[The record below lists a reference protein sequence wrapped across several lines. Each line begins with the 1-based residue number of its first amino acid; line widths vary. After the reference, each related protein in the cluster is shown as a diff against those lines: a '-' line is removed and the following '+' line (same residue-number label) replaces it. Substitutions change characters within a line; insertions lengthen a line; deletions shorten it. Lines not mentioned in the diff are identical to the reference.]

1 MQSVLSVPAV
11 VSFGFRLPNEKPA
24 LKHPNRLSGR
34 TCWCSHGWLC
44 RSCTIPSTR
53 RRSCWGSYDSYNR
66 SVALLTGTR
75 ELGMDGDKEGGL
87 GTRDSFH
94 WIMPHLWHCCR
105 TGIRFQEAICCPIVF
120 RKKLLF
126 SCSIPFK
133 TTSQNVKFETA
144 IVFFFFQFVL
154 FLLSFSH
161 FFFRLHFLSYYSL
174 IEDVITCFHTR
185 LPTSSTYGVSA
196 IRRRMSLILIILFHD
211 TVTIKTK
218 YTYTYV
224 CLKFTSS
231 CSSAINRSNEVQEKV
246 VY

>member
-1 MQSVLSVPAV
+1 MKSPLWSTQ
-11 VSFGFRLPNEKPA
+11 
-24 LKHPNRLSGR
+24 NRLAGC

-105 TGIRFQEAICCPIVF
+105 TGIGFQEAICCPIVF

-126 SCSIPFK
+126 SCTIPFK
-133 TTSQNVKFETA
+133 TTSQSVKFETA

-154 FLLSFSH
+154 FSLPSFFSH
-161 FFFRLHFLSYYSL
+161 FFFRLQFLSYYSL
-174 IEDVITCFHTR
+174 IESVITCFHSR

-196 IRRRMSLILIILFHD
+196 IRRLMPLILITLLRD
-211 TVTIKTK
+211 TVTIKTVSTRMPVFVSK
-218 YTYTYV
+218 IYFFRPFGYQS
-224 CLKFTSS
+224 L
-231 CSSAINRSNEVQEKV
+231 
-246 VY
+246 

>member
-1 MQSVLSVPAV
+1 MHLLGKFTKKSVLSVPAV
-11 VSFGFRLPNEKPA
+11 VSFGFRLPYEKPA
-24 LKHPNRLSGR
+24 LKHPNKLSAC

-120 RKKLLF
+120 RKKLF

-133 TTSQNVKFETA
+133 TTSQSVKFETA
-144 IVFFFFQFVL
+144 IVFFFFQFVF
-154 FLLSFSH
+154 FLPSSLTFS
-161 FFFRLHFLSYYSL
+161 S
-174 IEDVITCFHTR
+174 V
-185 LPTSSTYGVSA
+185 
-196 IRRRMSLILIILFHD
+196 
-211 TVTIKTK
+211 
-218 YTYTYV
+218 
-224 CLKFTSS
+224 
-231 CSSAINRSNEVQEKV
+231 CSSFPILPL
-246 VY
+246 